1 MGTSTKA
8 ICVSLEIPDL
18 LSIKKFCPYLVKEIL
33 EFNAMTVC
41 ACCSVAFEWAFF
53 IHLVRGIGLTSVL
66 LEYLNGKKLMYIY
79 SH

>member
-1 MGTSTKA
+1 
-8 ICVSLEIPDL
+8 
-18 LSIKKFCPYLVKEIL
+18 
-33 EFNAMTVC
+33 MTVC